1 MEEDNKYIK
10 RQKIYKIIM
19 LIFVTAL
26 VTALITSVI
35 VYNYAISGS
44 LVKYINSSSETSD
57 IEKSINKIKKIID
70 EHYLGD
76 VDESK
81 LKDGALKGYVEAVG
95 DEYTEYYTKE
105 EMDSFE
111 EDTLGNFTGIG
122 IYMVKDT
129 ENNVIKV
136 LTPIDGTPAYNA
148 GIQPGDIISKV
159 DGVEYTGEQMTEAA
173 NKIKGE
179 VGTTV
184 KLGIIRGTESLEL
197 EIKRENIKINHVE
210 SKTLDNNIGYLK
222 LSTFDE
228 GCADEFKQKYDELNA
243 NKNIK
248 ALVVDLRNNGGGLVE
263 EALNIADYFTDKDSK
278 LLITVDKKEKEEIRK
293 AKQSKYINVPVVV
306 LINENTASASEIL
319 AGALRD
325 NGIAKIVGTKSYGK
339 GVIQEVLTLQ
349 DGTGIKITTNEY
361 FTPNKTKINKVGI
374 EPDETVNLPET
385 VKNVLTVEEKDDTQL
400 QKAQELLK

>member
-1 MEEDNKYIK
+1 MEENKK
-10 RQKIYKIIM
+10 QKIYKIIM

-148 GIQPGDIISKV
+148 GVQPGDIISKV

-184 KLGIIRGTESLEL
+184 KLGIIRETENLEI

-210 SKTLDNNIGYLK
+210 SKTLDNNVGYLK

-228 GCADEFKQKYDELNA
+228 GCADEFKQKYDEINA
-243 NKNIK
+243 NQNIK
-248 ALVVDLRNNGGGLVE
+248 ALILDLRNNGGGLVE

-293 AKQSKYINVPVVV
+293 AKQSKYINVPVIV

-400 QKAQELLK
+400 QKAEEILK

>member
-1 MEEDNKYIK
+1 MEENKK
-10 RQKIYKIIM
+10 QKIYKIIM

-26 VTALITSVI
+26 VTALITSVV
-35 VYNYAISGS
+35 VYNYAINGNSM
-44 LVKYINSSSETSD
+44 KITSSSTATD
-57 IEKSINKIKKIID
+57 LEKSISKFKKIID
-70 EHYLGD
+70 EYYLGD
-76 VDESK
+76 VDEEK
-81 LKDGALKGYVEAVG
+81 LKEGALKGYIEAIG

-129 ENNVIKV
+129 KNNVIKV

-184 KLGIIRGTESLEL
+184 KLGIIRGTENLEL

-210 SKTLDNNIGYLK
+210 GKTLDNNIGYLK

-400 QKAQELLK
+400 QKAEEILK

>member
-1 MEEDNKYIK
+1 MEENKK
-10 RQKIYKIIM
+10 QKIYKIIM

-184 KLGIIRGTESLEL
+184 KLGIIRGTENLEL

-210 SKTLDNNIGYLK
+210 SKTLDNNVGYLK

-228 GCADEFKQKYDELNA
+228 GCADEFKQKYDEINA
-243 NKNIK
+243 NQNIK
-248 ALVVDLRNNGGGLVE
+248 ALILDLRNNGGGLVE

-293 AKQSKYINVPVVV
+293 AKQSKYIKVPVVV

>member
-1 MEEDNKYIK
+1 MEENKK
-10 RQKIYKIIM
+10 QKIYKIIM

-26 VTALITSVI
+26 VTALITSVV
-35 VYNYAISGS
+35 VYNYAINGNSM
-44 LVKYINSSSETSD
+44 KITSSSTATD
-57 IEKSINKIKKIID
+57 LEKSIAKFKKIID
-70 EHYLGD
+70 EYYLGD
-76 VDESK
+76 VDEEK
-81 LKDGALKGYVEAVG
+81 LKEGALKGYIEAIG

-184 KLGIIRGTESLEL
+184 KLGIIRGTENLEL

-228 GCADEFKQKYDELNA
+228 GCADEFKQRYDELNA

-400 QKAQELLK
+400 QKAEEILK

>member
-1 MEEDNKYIK
+1 MEENKK
-10 RQKIYKIIM
+10 QKIYKIIM

-26 VTALITSVI
+26 VTALITSVV
-35 VYNYAISGS
+35 VYNYATNGNSMKIT
-44 LVKYINSSSETSD
+44 SSSTATD
-57 IEKSINKIKKIID
+57 LEKSISKFKKIID
-70 EHYLGD
+70 EYYLGD
-76 VDESK
+76 VDEEK
-81 LKDGALKGYVEAVG
+81 LKEGALKGDIEAIG

-184 KLGIIRGTESLEL
+184 KLGIIRGTENLEL

-210 SKTLDNNIGYLK
+210 GKTIDNNIGYLK

-400 QKAQELLK
+400 QKAEEILK

>member
-1 MEEDNKYIK
+1 MEENKK
-10 RQKIYKIIM
+10 QKIYKIIM

-35 VYNYAISGS
+35 VYNYAINGNSIK
-44 LVKYINSSSETSD
+44 VTSSSEATD
-57 IEKSINKIKKIID
+57 LEKSISKFKKIID
-70 EHYLGD
+70 EYYLGD
-76 VDESK
+76 VDEEK
-81 LKDGALKGYVEAVG
+81 LKEGALKGYIEAIG

-136 LTPIDGTPAYNA
+136 LTPIEGTPAYNA

>member
-1 MEEDNKYIK
+1 MEENKK
-10 RQKIYKIIM
+10 QKIYKIIM

-184 KLGIIRGTESLEL
+184 KLGIIRGTENLEL

-210 SKTLDNNIGYLK
+210 SKTLDNNVGYLK

-228 GCADEFKQKYDELNA
+228 GCADEFKQKYDEINA
-243 NKNIK
+243 NQNIK
-248 ALVVDLRNNGGGLVE
+248 ALILDLRNNGGGLVE

-293 AKQSKYINVPVVV
+293 AKQSKYINVPVIV

-385 VKNVLTVEEKDDTQL
+385 VKSVLTVEEKDDTQL

>member
-1 MEEDNKYIK
+1 MEENKK
-10 RQKIYKIIM
+10 QKIYKIIM

-184 KLGIIRGTESLEL
+184 KLGIIRGTENLEI

-210 SKTLDNNIGYLK
+210 SKTLDNNVGYLK

-228 GCADEFKQKYDELNA
+228 GCADEFKQKYDEINA
-243 NKNIK
+243 NQNIK
-248 ALVVDLRNNGGGLVE
+248 ALILDLRNNGGGLVE

-293 AKQSKYINVPVVV
+293 AKQSKYINVPVIV

-385 VKNVLTVEEKDDTQL
+385 VKNVLTVEEKDDTQI

>member
-1 MEEDNKYIK
+1 MEENKK
-10 RQKIYKIIM
+10 QKIYKIIM

-26 VTALITSVI
+26 VTALITSVV
-35 VYNYAISGS
+35 VYNYATNGNSMKIT
-44 LVKYINSSSETSD
+44 SSSTATD
-57 IEKSINKIKKIID
+57 LEKSISKFKKIID
-70 EHYLGD
+70 EYYLGD
-76 VDESK
+76 VDEEK
-81 LKDGALKGYVEAVG
+81 LKEGALKGYIEAIG

-184 KLGIIRGTESLEL
+184 KLGIIRGTENLEL

-210 SKTLDNNIGYLK
+210 GKTIDNNIGYLK

-325 NGIAKIVGTKSYGK
+325 NGIAKIV
-339 GVIQEVLTLQ
+339 
-349 DGTGIKITTNEY
+349 
-361 FTPNKTKINKVGI
+361 
-374 EPDETVNLPET
+374 
-385 VKNVLTVEEKDDTQL
+385 
-400 QKAQELLK
+400 

>member
-1 MEEDNKYIK
+1 MEENKK
-10 RQKIYKIIM
+10 QKIYKIIM

-122 IYMVKDT
+122 IYMVKDS

-184 KLGIIRGTESLEL
+184 KLGIIRGTENLEI

-210 SKTLDNNIGYLK
+210 SKTLNNNVGYLK

-228 GCADEFKQKYDELNA
+228 GCADEFKQKYDEINA
-243 NKNIK
+243 NQNIK
-248 ALVVDLRNNGGGLVE
+248 ALILDLRNNGGGLVE

-293 AKQSKYINVPVVV
+293 AKQSKYIKVPVVV

>member
-1 MEEDNKYIK
+1 MEENKK
-10 RQKIYKIIM
+10 QKIYKIIM

-122 IYMVKDT
+122 IYMVKDS

-184 KLGIIRGTESLEL
+184 KLGIIRGTENLEI

-210 SKTLDNNIGYLK
+210 SKTLDNNVGYLK

-228 GCADEFKQKYDELNA
+228 GCADEFKQKYDEINA
-243 NKNIK
+243 NQNIK
-248 ALVVDLRNNGGGLVE
+248 ALILDLRNNGGGLVE

-293 AKQSKYINVPVVV
+293 AKQSKYINVPVIV

-385 VKNVLTVEEKDDTQL
+385 VKSVLTVEEKDDTQL

>member
-1 MEEDNKYIK
+1 MEENKK
-10 RQKIYKIIM
+10 QKIYKIIM

-184 KLGIIRGTESLEL
+184 KLGIIRGTENLEI

-210 SKTLDNNIGYLK
+210 SKTLDNNVGYLK

-228 GCADEFKQKYDELNA
+228 GCADEFKQKYDEINA
-243 NKNIK
+243 NQNIK
-248 ALVVDLRNNGGGLVE
+248 ALILDLRNNGGGLVE

-293 AKQSKYINVPVVV
+293 AKQSKYIKVPVVV

-385 VKNVLTVEEKDDTQL
+385 VKSVLTVEEKDDTQL

>member
-1 MEEDNKYIK
+1 MEENKK
-10 RQKIYKIIM
+10 QKIYKIIM

-361 FTPNKTKINKVGI
+361 FTPNKTKINKVRI

-400 QKAQELLK
+400 QKAEEILK

>member
-1 MEEDNKYIK
+1 MEENKK
-10 RQKIYKIIM
+10 QKIYKIIM

-26 VTALITSVI
+26 VTALITSVV
-35 VYNYAISGS
+35 VYNYAINGNSIK
-44 LVKYINSSSETSD
+44 VTSSSEATD
-57 IEKSINKIKKIID
+57 LEKSISKFKKIID
-70 EHYLGD
+70 EYYLGD
-76 VDESK
+76 VDEEK
-81 LKDGALKGYVEAVG
+81 LKEGALKGYIEAIG

-136 LTPIDGTPAYNA
+136 LTPIEGTPAYNA

-349 DGTGIKITTNEY
+349 DRTGIKITTNEY
-361 FTPNKTKINKVGI
+361 FTPNKIKINKVGI

>member
-1 MEEDNKYIK
+1 MEENKK
-10 RQKIYKIIM
+10 QKIYKIIM

-122 IYMVKDT
+122 IYMVKDS

-184 KLGIIRGTESLEL
+184 KLGIIRGTENLEI

-210 SKTLDNNIGYLK
+210 SKTLNDNVGYLK

-228 GCADEFKQKYDELNA
+228 GCADEFKQKYDEINA
-243 NKNIK
+243 NQNIK
-248 ALVVDLRNNGGGLVE
+248 ALILDLRNNGGGLVE

-293 AKQSKYINVPVVV
+293 AKQSKYINVPVIV

>member
-1 MEEDNKYIK
+1 MEENKK
-10 RQKIYKIIM
+10 QKIYKIIM

-184 KLGIIRGTESLEL
+184 KLGIIRGTENLEL

-228 GCADEFKQKYDELNA
+228 GCADEFKQRYDELNA

-400 QKAQELLK
+400 QKAEEILK

>member
-1 MEEDNKYIK
+1 MEENKK
-10 RQKIYKIIM
+10 QKIYKIIM

-26 VTALITSVI
+26 VTALITSVV
-35 VYNYAISGS
+35 VYNYAINGNSIK
-44 LVKYINSSSETSD
+44 VTSSSEATD
-57 IEKSINKIKKIID
+57 LEKSISKFKKIID
-70 EHYLGD
+70 EYYLGD
-76 VDESK
+76 VDEEK
-81 LKDGALKGYVEAVG
+81 LKEGALKGYIEAIG

-136 LTPIDGTPAYNA
+136 LTPIEGTPAYNA

-361 FTPNKTKINKVGI
+361 FTPNKIKINKVGI

>member
-1 MEEDNKYIK
+1 MEENKK
-10 RQKIYKIIM
+10 QKIYKIIM

-26 VTALITSVI
+26 VTALITSVV
-35 VYNYAISGS
+35 VYNYAINGNSI
-44 LVKYINSSSETSD
+44 KITSSSDATD
-57 IEKSINKIKKIID
+57 LEKSISKFKKIID
-70 EHYLGD
+70 EYYLGD
-76 VDESK
+76 VDEEK
-81 LKDGALKGYVEAVG
+81 LKEGALKGYIEAIG

-400 QKAQELLK
+400 QKAEEILK

>member
-1 MEEDNKYIK
+1 MEENKK
-10 RQKIYKIIM
+10 QKIYKIIM

-159 DGVEYTGEQMTEAA
+159 DGIEYTGEQMTEAA

-179 VGTTV
+179 AGTTV
-184 KLGIIRGTESLEL
+184 KLGIIRGTENLEL

-293 AKQSKYINVPVVV
+293 AKQSKYINVPVIV

-400 QKAQELLK
+400 QKAEEILK

>member
-1 MEEDNKYIK
+1 MEENKK
-10 RQKIYKIIM
+10 QKIYKIIM

-26 VTALITSVI
+26 VTALITSVV
-35 VYNYAISGS
+35 VYNYAINGNSIK
-44 LVKYINSSSETSD
+44 VTSSSEATD
-57 IEKSINKIKKIID
+57 LEKSISKFKKIID
-70 EHYLGD
+70 EYYLGD
-76 VDESK
+76 VDEEK
-81 LKDGALKGYVEAVG
+81 LKEGALKGYIEAIG

-136 LTPIDGTPAYNA
+136 LTPIEGTPAYNA

-293 AKQSKYINVPVVV
+293 AKQSKYINVPVIV

>member
-1 MEEDNKYIK
+1 MEENKK
-10 RQKIYKIIM
+10 QKIYKIIM

-26 VTALITSVI
+26 VTALITSVV
-35 VYNYAISGS
+35 VYNYAINGNSM
-44 LVKYINSSSETSD
+44 KITSSSTATD
-57 IEKSINKIKKIID
+57 LEKSISKFKKIID
-70 EHYLGD
+70 EYYLGD
-76 VDESK
+76 VDEEK
-81 LKDGALKGYVEAVG
+81 LKEGALKGYIEAIG

>member
-1 MEEDNKYIK
+1 MEENKK
-10 RQKIYKIIM
+10 QKIYKIIM

-122 IYMVKDT
+122 IYMVKDS

-184 KLGIIRGTESLEL
+184 KLGIIRGTENLEI

-210 SKTLDNNIGYLK
+210 SKTLDNNVGYLK

-228 GCADEFKQKYDELNA
+228 GCADEFKQKYDEINA
-243 NKNIK
+243 NQNIK
-248 ALVVDLRNNGGGLVE
+248 ALILDLRNNGGGLVE

-293 AKQSKYINVPVVV
+293 AKQSKYIKVPVVV

-361 FTPNKTKINKVGI
+361 YTPNKTKINKVGI

>member
-1 MEEDNKYIK
+1 MEENKK
-10 RQKIYKIIM
+10 QKIYKIIM

-35 VYNYAISGS
+35 VYNYAISGN

-179 VGTTV
+179 VGTIV
-184 KLGIIRGTESLEL
+184 KLGIIRETESLEL

-400 QKAQELLK
+400 QKAEEILK

>member
-1 MEEDNKYIK
+1 MEENKK
-10 RQKIYKIIM
+10 QKIYKIIM

-26 VTALITSVI
+26 VTALITSVV
-35 VYNYAISGS
+35 VYNYAINGNSIK
-44 LVKYINSSSETSD
+44 VTSSSEATD
-57 IEKSINKIKKIID
+57 LEKSISKFKKIID
-70 EHYLGD
+70 EYYLGD
-76 VDESK
+76 VDEEK
-81 LKDGALKGYVEAVG
+81 LKEGALKGYIEAIG

-179 VGTTV
+179 VGTIV

-400 QKAQELLK
+400 QKAEEILK

>member
-1 MEEDNKYIK
+1 MEENKK
-10 RQKIYKIIM
+10 QKIYKIIM

-122 IYMVKDT
+122 IYMVKDS

-184 KLGIIRGTESLEL
+184 KLGIIRGTENLEI

-210 SKTLDNNIGYLK
+210 SKTLNNNVGYLK

-228 GCADEFKQKYDELNA
+228 GCADEFKQKYDEINA
-243 NKNIK
+243 NQNIK
-248 ALVVDLRNNGGGLVE
+248 ALILDLRNNGGGLVE

-293 AKQSKYINVPVVV
+293 AKQSKYINVPVIV

-385 VKNVLTVEEKDDTQL
+385 VKSVLTVEEKDDTQL

>member
-1 MEEDNKYIK
+1 MEENKK
-10 RQKIYKIIM
+10 QKIYKIIM

-95 DEYTEYYTKE
+95 DEYTEYYNKE

-159 DGVEYTGEQMTEAA
+159 DGIEYTGEQMTEAA

-179 VGTTV
+179 VGTIV

-400 QKAQELLK
+400 QKAEEILK

>member
-1 MEEDNKYIK
+1 MEENKK
-10 RQKIYKIIM
+10 QKIYKIIM

-26 VTALITSVI
+26 VTALITSVV
-35 VYNYAISGS
+35 VYNYAINGNSM
-44 LVKYINSSSETSD
+44 KITSSSTATD
-57 IEKSINKIKKIID
+57 LEKSISKFKKIID
-70 EHYLGD
+70 EYYLGD
-76 VDESK
+76 VDEEK
-81 LKDGALKGYVEAVG
+81 LKEGALKGYIEAIG

-210 SKTLDNNIGYLK
+210 SKTRDNNIGYLK

-278 LLITVDKKEKEEIRK
+278 LLITVDKKEKEEIRQ

>member
-1 MEEDNKYIK
+1 MEENKK
-10 RQKIYKIIM
+10 QKIYKIIM

-26 VTALITSVI
+26 VTALITSVV
-35 VYNYAISGS
+35 VYNYAINGNSIK
-44 LVKYINSSSETSD
+44 VTSSSEATD
-57 IEKSINKIKKIID
+57 LEKSISKFKKIID
-70 EHYLGD
+70 EYYLGD
-76 VDESK
+76 VDEEK
-81 LKDGALKGYVEAVG
+81 LKEGALKGYIEAIG

-184 KLGIIRGTESLEL
+184 KLGIIRGTENLEL

-210 SKTLDNNIGYLK
+210 GKTLDNNIGYLK

>member
-1 MEEDNKYIK
+1 MEENKK
-10 RQKIYKIIM
+10 QKIYKIIM

-184 KLGIIRGTESLEL
+184 KLGIIRGTENLEI

-210 SKTLDNNIGYLK
+210 SKTLDNNVGYLK

-228 GCADEFKQKYDELNA
+228 GCADEFKQKYDEINA
-243 NKNIK
+243 NQNIK
-248 ALVVDLRNNGGGLVE
+248 ALILDLRNNGGGLVE

-293 AKQSKYINVPVVV
+293 AKQSKYINVPVIV

>member
-1 MEEDNKYIK
+1 MEENKK
-10 RQKIYKIIM
+10 QKIYKIIM

-26 VTALITSVI
+26 ITALVTTIL
-35 VYNYAISGS
+35 VYNYVSNGKGVQYITIDSDNSKLSTEISRF
-44 LVKYINSSSETSD
+44 
-57 IEKSINKIKKIID
+57 KKIID
-70 EHYLGD
+70 EYYLGE
-76 VDESK
+76 VDEEK
-81 LKDGALKGYVEAVG
+81 LKEGALKGYIEALE

-105 EMDSFE
+105 EMESFE

-136 LTPIDGTPAYNA
+136 LTPIENSPAYSA
-148 GIQPGDIISKV
+148 GILPGDIISKV
-159 DGVEYTGEQMTEAA
+159 DGVEYLGEQMTEAA

-179 VGTTV
+179 EGRTV
-184 KLGIIRGTESLEL
+184 SLEIIRGTDTLNF
-197 EIKRENIKINHVE
+197 EIKRENIKLNHVE
-210 SKTLDNNIGYLK
+210 SKMLENNIGYLK

-228 GCADEFKQKYDELNA
+228 GCADEFKQKYDELN
-243 NKNIK
+243 NNSNVKS
-248 ALVVDLRNNGGGLVE
+248 LVIDLRNNGGGLVD
-263 EALNIADYFTDKDSK
+263 EALKIADYMTDKGNT

-293 AKQSKYINVPVVV
+293 AKENKYINIPIVI

-325 NGIAKIVGTKSYGK
+325 NNVAKIVGTKSYGK
-339 GVIQEVLTLQ
+339 GVIQEVLSLS
-349 DGTGIKITTNEY
+349 DGSGIKITTNEY

-374 EPDETVNLPET
+374 EPDEKVDLPTT

-400 QKAQELLK
+400 QKAIEILK

>member
-1 MEEDNKYIK
+1 MEENKK
-10 RQKIYKIIM
+10 QKIYKIIM

-26 VTALITSVI
+26 VTALITSVV
-35 VYNYAISGS
+35 VYNYAINGNSM
-44 LVKYINSSSETSD
+44 KITSSSTATD
-57 IEKSINKIKKIID
+57 LEKSIAKFKKIID
-70 EHYLGD
+70 EYYLGD
-76 VDESK
+76 VDEEK
-81 LKDGALKGYVEAVG
+81 LKEGALKGYIEAIG

-184 KLGIIRGTESLEL
+184 RLGIIRGTENLEL

-210 SKTLDNNIGYLK
+210 GKTLDNNIGYLK

-400 QKAQELLK
+400 QKAEEILK

>member
-1 MEEDNKYIK
+1 MEENKK
-10 RQKIYKIIM
+10 QKIYKIIM

-122 IYMVKDT
+122 IYMVKDS

-184 KLGIIRGTESLEL
+184 KLGIIRGTENLEI

-210 SKTLDNNIGYLK
+210 SKTLDNNVGYLK

-228 GCADEFKQKYDELNA
+228 GCADEFKQKYDEINA
-243 NKNIK
+243 NQNIK
-248 ALVVDLRNNGGGLVE
+248 ALILDLRNNGGGLVE

-293 AKQSKYINVPVVV
+293 AKQSKYINVPVIV

>member
-1 MEEDNKYIK
+1 MEENKK
-10 RQKIYKIIM
+10 QKIYKIIM